1 MLIGVSSYCFQRLS
15 KNSEFSLFDAIK
27 EAKKAGFDAIEF
39 TEFAAPSGK
48 TQAAFAAELHA
59 ACQSEGL
66 SIPCYAVGADF
77 LNGAG
82 GDMAAETARLKAQ
95 LDVATALG
103 AAAMRHDITWKPIKG
118 MSYQDA
124 IACVAPAVRE
134 LSEYAA
140 QANIRTMSENHGYF
154 MQDSIRMATLVS
166 AVKHPN
172 YGLLVDMGNFL
183 CADETSVTALST
195 VLPYAFHIHAKDF
208 LWKSGTEPR
217 PDDSWFPSRA
227 GNWLRGTVL
236 GHGIVSVAQCLTL
249 VKNSGYNGT
258 VSLEFEGPE
267 EPLFAIRRGAE
278 FLKKYLVP

>member
-1 MLIGVSSYCFQRLS
+1 LQGSG
-15 KNSEFSLFDAIK
+15 FSLFDAIK

-39 TEFAAPSGK
+39 AEFAAPAGK
-48 TQAAFAAELHA
+48 TQVAFAAELHA

-66 SIPCYAVGADF
+66 SVPCYAVSADF
-77 LNGAG
+77 LNGEG
-82 GDMAAETARLKAQ
+82 GETAAETARLKAQ
-95 LDVATALG
+95 LDVAAVLG
-103 AAAMRHDITWKPIKG
+103 AVAMRHDITRKPAKG

-124 IACVAPAVRE
+124 IVRVASAVRE

-154 MQDSIRMATLVS
+154 MQDSVRMTALVS
-166 AVKHPN
+166 AVKYPN

-183 CADETSVTALST
+183 CADETSAAALST

-208 LWKSGTEPR
+208 LWKSGAEPR
-217 PDDSWFPSRA
+217 PDDSWFSTRV

-236 GHGIVSVAQCLTL
+236 GHGVVSVAQCLTL
-249 VKNSGYNGT
+249 VKNSGYDGT

-278 FLKKYLVP
+278 FLKKYLAP

>member
-1 MLIGVSSYCFQRLS
+1 MRIGVSSYCFQRLLES
-15 KNSEFSLFDAIK
+15 SGFSLFDAIK
-27 EAKKAGFDAIEF
+27 EAKKVGFDAIEF
-39 TEFAAPSGK
+39 TEFAMPAGK
-48 TQAAFAAELHA
+48 TRVAFATELRA
-59 ACQSEGL
+59 ACDSEGL
-66 SIPCYAVGADF
+66 SVPCYAVRADF

-82 GDMAAETARLKAQ
+82 GDIAAETTRLKAQ
-95 LDVATALG
+95 LDVAAALG
-103 AAAMRHDITWKPIKG
+103 AAAMRHDITWKPAKG

-124 IACVAPAVRE
+124 IARVAPAVRE

-140 QANIRTMSENHGYF
+140 QTNIRTMSENHGYF
-154 MQDSIRMATLVS
+154 MQDSIRMAALVS

-208 LWKSGTEPR
+208 LWKSGAEPR

-236 GHGIVSVAQCLTL
+236 GHGVVSVAQCLTL
-249 VKNSGYNGT
+249 VKNSGYDEM

-278 FLKKYLVP
+278 FLKKYLVS